1 MNTYK
6 FFQCSKNDVRVHS
19 IFDKWCST
27 NSKISILTLPPP
39 CPFFRKMVR
48 ITICCCCLLNPEKD
62 VMMYGFSAAIFLI
75 RRSFESLHDIKIHL
89 LILYLPPFKTK
100 LHQILIINQNVGIGI
115 IKSQD
120 STKKKEKWVPSTE
133 CEDVSKPFSFL
144 VFFLSL
150 SFVSFLSP

>member
-1 MNTYK
+1 MSNLVNLVKSLLGSMFDIRSFEAKNRVFEFDHLLMNTYK

-100 LHQILIINQNVGIGI
+100 LHQIFIN
-115 IKSQD
+115 
-120 STKKKEKWVPSTE
+120 
-133 CEDVSKPFSFL
+133 
-144 VFFLSL
+144 
-150 SFVSFLSP
+150 